1 MNFRSDLKHQNAQAL
16 RAGMLLRHAAE
27 TVESQR
33 PDESD
38 ADRAQ
43 RYRGAAVLAHSAALE
58 LAVTCGWFEA
68 ARIVEGTS

>member
-1 MNFRSDLKHQNAQAL
+1 MNFKSDLGHQNAQAV
-16 RAGMLLRHAAE
+16 RAGMLLRHAADA
-27 TVESQR
+27 VESER
-33 PDESD
+33 ADESD

-68 ARIVEGTS
+68 ARVVEGKS